1 MLTFPQVTL
10 NQEENIFGVIKRYI
24 QISSSNI
31 SAHVVAP
38 SSVKKWR
45 ENTKQ
50 TDLKKAAVSREKQHR
65 NLTVKE
71 TWREKMARKHETD

>member
-1 MLTFPQVTL
+1 MFVTL
-10 NQEENIFGVIKRYI
+10 IDKGNKRQEENIFGVIKRYI

-50 TDLKKAAVSREKQHR
+50 TDLKKQLCLVSNNIEIS
-65 NLTVKE
+65 L
-71 TWREKMARKHETD
+71 